1 MKLRLKIKNIYTRR
15 VMNDRYD
22 INRNRITRRSRELRT
37 FDPNVFPPNLIPTGF
52 GGESIRHTFCICNEI
67 FPLVFDLVI
76 YICFIYTYRN
86 LLASFHKLNTR
97 EFSGSFDLGERTEI
111 KEFRIRGCFPTRA
124 ALCSRLQITF
134 YCPGKNIKVNEKV
147 RRVVGRALR
156 ETTPSIA
163 SAALLSIEIINSYFS
178 RDIRYHFPFMIPNI
192 RNREKIVLLTKK
204 QIIRA
209 GCKFFANSNN
219 RFLHFLTSLSILYN
233 LSVQIP

>member
-1 MKLRLKIKNIYTRR
+1 M
-15 VMNDRYD
+15 
-22 INRNRITRRSRELRT
+22 
-37 FDPNVFPPNLIPTGF
+37 
-52 GGESIRHTFCICNEI
+52 
-67 FPLVFDLVI
+67 
-76 YICFIYTYRN
+76 
-86 LLASFHKLNTR
+86 NTR

-111 KEFRIRGCFPTRA
+111 KEFRVRGCFPTRA

-163 SAALLSIEIINSYFS
+163 LAALLSIEIINSYFS